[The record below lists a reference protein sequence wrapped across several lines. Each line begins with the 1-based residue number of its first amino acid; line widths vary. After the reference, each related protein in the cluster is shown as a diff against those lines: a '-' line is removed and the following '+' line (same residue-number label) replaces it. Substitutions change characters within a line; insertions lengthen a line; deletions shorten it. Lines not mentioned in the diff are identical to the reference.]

1 MSAAGID
8 VLNPSTRALLATV
21 AAGTAADVDRAVAAA
36 EAARRDWGRRP
47 PGERATV
54 LLALADLID
63 AHRDELAALE
73 SANVGKPLAF
83 AAEEMDGSADI
94 LRFFAGAARTMGGV
108 AAGEYLSGRTSWIRR
123 EPLGIVGAIVPWN
136 YPLMMSMY
144 KLGPALAAG
153 NAVVLKPSEL
163 TPLSILRFAELAAD
177 ILPPGVMT
185 VVTGDGPQA
194 GAAIAAHP
202 AIRLVALTG
211 DVSTGQ
217 AVATAAATS
226 LKRTHLELGGK
237 APVVV
242 LDDVDPVAV
251 ADAIKVAGYWNSG
264 QDCLAACRVIAG
276 PAVYDDLVGALEPA
290 VASLRVGDP
299 AAGEVDMG
307 PVVSARQQARVAG
320 FLDRARQGGA
330 HVIGAGR
337 QSGDGFF
344 AAPVIVT
351 GVAQDAEIVQNEIFG
366 PVVTVQRAADDAQA
380 LAWANDV
387 RYGLG
392 ASVWTRDVARA
403 LRFTRDLDFGA
414 VWVNEHGLT
423 ITEMPHGGRG
433 ASGHGSDLSVIAL
446 EEMTTVKHVM
456 VNLEEDG

>member
-1 MSAAGID
+1 MTPIQ
-8 VLNPSTRALLATV
+8 VLNPATGELLAEV

-47 PGERATV
+47 PGERATII
-54 LLALADLID
+54 LALADLLD

-73 SANVGKPLAF
+73 VANVGKPAEF
-83 AAEEMDGSADI
+83 AAEEIDGSSDI
-94 LRFFAGAARTMGGV
+94 LRFFAGAGRTMTGV
-108 AAGEYLSGRTSWIRR
+108 SAGEYVAGRTSWIRR

-136 YPLMMSMY
+136 YPLMMACY
-144 KLGPALAAG
+144 KLGAALAGG
-153 NAVVLKPSEL
+153 NVVILKPSEL
-163 TPLSILRFAELAAD
+163 TPLSILRVAELAVD
-177 ILPPGVMT
+177 VLPPGVLT
-185 VVTGDGPQA
+185 VVTGEGHSV
-194 GAAIAAHP
+194 GAAIASHP
-202 AIRLVALTG
+202 AIRLVAVTG

-217 AVATAAATS
+217 AVATAAAQS

-242 LDDVDPVAV
+242 LDDADPAVV

-276 PAVYDDLVGALEPA
+276 PGVYDDLVGALEPA

-299 AAGEVDMG
+299 AQGEIDMG
-307 PVVSARQQARVAG
+307 PVVSARQQQRVEG
-320 FLDRARQGGA
+320 FLDRARAGGA
-330 HVIGAGR
+330 EVRGGGR
-337 QSGDGFF
+337 LDSAGFF
-344 AAPVIVT
+344 HAPVVVT
-351 GVAQDAEIVQNEIFG
+351 GVEQESEIVQNEIFG
-366 PVVTVQRAADDAQA
+366 PVVTVQRAADDAEA

-392 ASVWTRDVARA
+392 ASVWTRDIARA

-423 ITEMPHGGRG
+423 ITEMPHGGRRD
-433 ASGHGSDLSVIAL
+433 SGHGSDLSVFSL
-446 EEMTTVKHVM
+446 EEMTTTKHVM
-456 VNLEEDG
+456 VNLEED